1 MKCLWRWLTCT
12 HKNLRGVYGD
22 EIIFVAN
29 WRRIQCLDC
38 HRYLDLPLSTL
49 ERNPS

>member
-1 MKCLWRWLTCT
+1 MKRLWRWIFCP

-29 WRRIQCLDC
+29 WRRIACVDC
-38 HRYLDLPLSTL
+38 HRYLNLPLKVL
-49 ERNPS
+49 GEQP